1 MQTENEA
8 LAGGIMPQNL
18 LEQLRKH
25 SVIVVDTGDIE
36 AMERF
41 KPRDATTNPSHITNA
56 AKMPKY
62 QPILDGELLSARK
75 ELGVGASDQ
84 AVANLAFRRLGIA
97 WGKNILAVVP
107 GRVSTEVDARFSYDT
122 HASIAQAR
130 SIIAQYEAEGISRE
144 RILVKIAATWEGT
157 RAAEVLEK
165 EGIHCNLTLIFGT
178 FQAVAAAEAG
188 ATLVSPFCG
197 RVLDWYKKE
206 TGKEYF
212 GAEDPGVI
220 HVTAVYNYF
229 KKFGYK
235 TEVMG
240 ASFWNVG
247 QVREL
252 AGSDLLTIAPKVLAE
267 LEAVE
272 DELMPK
278 LSVEAAKAMPIEKI
292 VVDSKETFERQ
303 LAANRMATDKL
314 REGIEGF
321 SAALVELETLLAK
334 RLAELEFRAVATA

>member
-1 MQTENEA
+1 
-8 LAGGIMPQNL
+8 MPQNL

-41 KPRDATTNPSHITNA
+41 KPQDATTNPSHITNA

-62 QPILDGELLSARK
+62 QPILDGELISARK
-75 ELGVGASDQ
+75 ELGTSASDQ

-107 GRVSTEVDARFSYDT
+107 GRVSTEVDARLSYETD
-122 HASIAQAR
+122 ASIAQAR

-157 RAAEVLEK
+157 QAAAVLEK

-252 AGSDLLTIAPKVLAE
+252 AGCDLLTIAPKVLAE

-272 DELMPK
+272 DELAPK

-292 VVDSKETFERQ
+292 VVDSKETFERL

-314 REGIEGF
+314 KDGIEGF

-334 RLAELEFRAVATA
+334 RLAELESRAVTTA

>member
-1 MQTENEA
+1 
-8 LAGGIMPQNL
+8 MPQNL
-18 LEQLRKH
+18 LEQLRKY

-41 KPRDATTNPSHITNA
+41 GPQDATTNPSHITTA
-56 AKMPKY
+56 AKMPQY
-62 QPILDGELLSARK
+62 QRIIDGVLLDARK
-75 ELGVGASDQ
+75 ELGADATDA
-84 AVANLAFRRLGIA
+84 AVADLAFRRLAIA
-97 WGKNILAVVP
+97 WGKEILAVVP
-107 GRVSTEVDARFSYDT
+107 GRVSTEVDARLSYDT
-122 HASIAQAR
+122 AATTAQAR
-130 SIIAQYEAEGISRE
+130 SIIAQYEAQGVDRK

-165 EGIHCNLTLIFGT
+165 EGIHCNLTLIFGL
-178 FQAVAAAEAG
+178 FQAIAAAEAG

-197 RVLDWYKKE
+197 RVLDWWKKE

-220 HVTAVYNYF
+220 SVIRVYNYF

-235 TEVMG
+235 TQVMG

-252 AGSDLLTIAPKVLAE
+252 VGCDLLTIAPKVLTQ
-267 LEAVE
+267 LEATE
-272 DELMPK
+272 GELTRK
-278 LSVEAAKAMPIEKI
+278 LDAGTAQALPLEKI
-292 VVDSKETFERQ
+292 VVDSKATFERM
-303 LAANRMATDKL
+303 LASDRMATDKL

-321 SAALVELETLLAK
+321 SAALAELETQLAK
-334 RLAELEFRAVATA
+334 RLAELESRAATTA

>member
-1 MQTENEA
+1 
-8 LAGGIMPQNL
+8 MPQNL
-18 LEQLRKH
+18 LEQLRKF

-62 QPILDGELLSARK
+62 QPILDGELIHARK
-75 ELGVGASDQ
+75 ELGASASDLE
-84 AVANLAFRRLGIA
+84 VANLAFRRLGIA
-97 WGKNILAVVP
+97 WGKNILNVVP
-107 GRVSTEVDARFSYDT
+107 GRVSTEVDARLSYDT
-122 HASIAQAR
+122 EGTIAQAR
-130 SIIAQYEAEGISRE
+130 GIIAQYEAEGISRE

-157 RAAEVLEK
+157 RAARVLEK
-165 EGIHCNLTLIFGT
+165 EGIHCNLTLIFAT

-206 TGKEYF
+206 TGRDYF

-220 HVTAVYNYF
+220 HVSAVYNYF
-229 KKFGYK
+229 KKYGFK

-252 AGSDLLTIAPKVLAE
+252 AGADLLTIAPKVLAE
-267 LEAVE
+267 LEAIE
-272 DELMPK
+272 EELTPK
-278 LSVEAAKAMPIEKI
+278 LNAEAAKAMSIEKI
-292 VVDSKETFERQ
+292 VVDSKEAFERL

-314 REGIEGF
+314 KEGIEGF
-321 SAALVELETLLAK
+321 SAALVDLETLLVK
-334 RLAELEFRAVATA
+334 RLAEIESRTATTA

>member
-1 MQTENEA
+1 
-8 LAGGIMPQNL
+8 MPQNL
-18 LEQLRKH
+18 LEQLRKY

-41 KPRDATTNPSHITNA
+41 KPQDATTNPSHITNA

-62 QPILDGELLSARK
+62 QPILDGELMNARK
-75 ELGVGASDQ
+75 ELGAGATDE
-84 AVANLAFRRLGIA
+84 AVANLAFRRLSIA
-97 WGKNILAVVP
+97 WGKRILDVVP
-107 GRVSTEVDARFSYDT
+107 GRVSTEVDARLSYDT
-122 HASIAQAR
+122 AASIAQAR
-130 SIIAQYEAEGISRE
+130 SIIAQYEEQGVSRN
-144 RILVKIAATWEGT
+144 RILIKLAATWEGT

-165 EGIHCNLTLIFGT
+165 EGIHCNLTLIFDV
-178 FQAVAAAEAG
+178 FQAIASAEAG

-206 TGKEYF
+206 TGKDYF

-220 HVTAVYNYF
+220 SVTKVYNYF

-235 TEVMG
+235 TVVMG

-252 AGSDLLTIAPKVLAE
+252 VGSDLLTIAPKVLLE
-267 LEAVE
+267 LESTE
-272 DELMPK
+272 GELTRK
-278 LSVEAAKAMPIEKI
+278 LDPEAAKAMPIEKI
-292 VVDSKETFERQ
+292 VVDSKATFERL

-321 SAALVELETLLAK
+321 SAALVELETLLVK
-334 RLAELEFRAVATA
+334 RLAELESRAAATV

>member
-1 MQTENEA
+1 
-8 LAGGIMPQNL
+8 MPQNL

-41 KPRDATTNPSHITNA
+41 KPQDATTNPSHITNA

-62 QPILDGELLSARK
+62 QPILDGELISARK
-75 ELGVGASDQ
+75 ELGTSASDQ

-107 GRVSTEVDARFSYDT
+107 GRVSTEVDARLSYETD
-122 HASIAQAR
+122 ASIAQAR

-157 RAAEVLEK
+157 QAAAVLEK

-229 KKFGYK
+229 KKYGYK

-247 QVREL
+247 QVQEL

-267 LEAVE
+267 LEAVD
-272 DELMPK
+272 DELAPK
-278 LSVEAAKAMPIEKI
+278 LSVEAAKAMPIGKI
-292 VVDSKETFERQ
+292 VVDSKESFERQ
-303 LAANRMATDKL
+303 LAENRMATEKL
-314 REGIEGF
+314 KEGIEGF

-334 RLAELEFRAVATA
+334 RLAELESRTVATA

>member
-1 MQTENEA
+1 
-8 LAGGIMPQNL
+8 MPQNL

-41 KPRDATTNPSHITNA
+41 KPQDATTNPSHITNA

-62 QPILDGELLSARK
+62 QPILDGELISARK
-75 ELGVGASDQ
+75 ELGTSASDQ

-107 GRVSTEVDARFSYDT
+107 GRVSTEVDARLSYETD
-122 HASIAQAR
+122 ASIAQAR

-157 RAAEVLEK
+157 QAAAVLEK

-212 GAEDPGVI
+212 GAEDPGVM

-252 AGSDLLTIAPKVLAE
+252 AGCDLLTIAPKVLAE

-272 DELMPK
+272 DELAPK

-292 VVDSKETFERQ
+292 VVDSKETFERL

-314 REGIEGF
+314 KDGIEGF

-334 RLAELEFRAVATA
+334 RLAELESRAVTTA

>member
-1 MQTENEA
+1 
-8 LAGGIMPQNL
+8 MPQNL

-334 RLAELEFRAVATA
+334 RLAELESRATATA

>member
-1 MQTENEA
+1 
-8 LAGGIMPQNL
+8 MPQNL

-62 QPILDGELLSARK
+62 QPILDGELISARK
-75 ELGVGASDQ
+75 ELGASASDQ

-107 GRVSTEVDARFSYDT
+107 GRVSTEVDARLSYETD
-122 HASIAQAR
+122 ASIAQAR
-130 SIIAQYEAEGISRE
+130 SIVAQYEAEGISRE

-157 RAAEVLEK
+157 QAAAVLEK

-229 KKFGYK
+229 KKYGYK

-272 DELMPK
+272 DELAPK

-292 VVDSKETFERQ
+292 VVDSKESFERH

-314 REGIEGF
+314 KEGIEGF
-321 SAALVELETLLAK
+321 SAALVELETLLVK
-334 RLAELEFRAVATA
+334 RLAELESRAVATA

>member
-1 MQTENEA
+1 
-8 LAGGIMPQNL
+8 MPHNL
-18 LEQLRKH
+18 LEQLRKY

-36 AMERF
+36 SMEHF

-62 QPILDGELLSARK
+62 QPILDGELMSARK
-75 ELGVGASDQ
+75 ELGATASDH

-97 WGKNILAVVP
+97 WGKNILNVVP
-107 GRVSTEVDARFSYDT
+107 GRVSTEVDARLSYDT
-122 HASIAQAR
+122 EATIAQAR
-130 SIIAQYEAEGISRE
+130 GIIAQYEAEGISRE

-157 RAAEVLEK
+157 RAARVLEG
-165 EGIHCNLTLIFGT
+165 EGIHCNLTLIFGL
-178 FQAVAAAEAG
+178 FQAIAAAEAG
-188 ATLVSPFCG
+188 VTLVSPFCG

-206 TGKEYF
+206 YGRDYA

-247 QVREL
+247 QVKEL
-252 AGSDLLTIAPKVLAE
+252 AGADLLTIAPKVLAE
-267 LEAVE
+267 LEATEE
-272 DELMPK
+272 DLNPK
-278 LSVEAAKAMPIEKI
+278 LNADAAKTLPIEKI
-292 VVDSKETFERQ
+292 VVDSKDSFARL
-303 LAANRMATDKL
+303 LAENRMATDKL

-321 SAALVELETLLAK
+321 SAALEELETLLVR
-334 RLAELEFRAVATA
+334 RLTELESRTTASA

>member
-1 MQTENEA
+1 
-8 LAGGIMPQNL
+8 MPQNL

-56 AKMPKY
+56 AKMAKY

-75 ELGVGASDQ
+75 ELGAGAGDQ
-84 AVANLAFRRLGIA
+84 AVADLAFRRLGIA

-107 GRVSTEVDARFSYDT
+107 GRVSTEVDARLSYDT
-122 HASIAQAR
+122 DASIAQAR

-157 RAAEVLEK
+157 RAAQVLEK

-212 GAEDPGVI
+212 GAEDPGVM

-267 LEAVE
+267 LEATE
-272 DELMPK
+272 DELAPK
-278 LSVEAAKAMPIEKI
+278 LSVEAAKAMPIERI
-292 VVDSKETFERQ
+292 AVDSKETFERL

-314 REGIEGF
+314 KEGIEGF

-334 RLAELEFRAVATA
+334 RLAELESRAVATA

>member
-1 MQTENEA
+1 MSH
-8 LAGGIMPQNL
+8 NL
-18 LEQLRKH
+18 LEQLRKY

-62 QPILDGELLSARK
+62 HPILDGELINARK
-75 ELGVGASDQ
+75 ELGAGASDLE
-84 AVANLAFRRLGIA
+84 VANLAFRRLGIA
-97 WGKNILAVVP
+97 WGKNILNVVP
-107 GRVSTEVDARFSYDT
+107 GRVSTEVDARLSYDT
-122 HASIAQAR
+122 EATIAQAR

-157 RAAEVLEK
+157 RAARVLEK
-165 EGIHCNLTLIFGT
+165 EGIHCNLTLIFAT

-206 TGKEYF
+206 TGRDYF

-229 KKFGYK
+229 KKYGFK

-252 AGSDLLTIAPKVLAE
+252 AGADLLTIAPKVLAE
-267 LEAVE
+267 LEVIE
-272 DELMPK
+272 EELAPK
-278 LSVEAAKAMPIEKI
+278 LNAEAAKAMPIEKI
-292 VVDSKETFERQ
+292 AVDSKETFERL

-314 REGIEGF
+314 KEGIEGF
-321 SAALVELETLLAK
+321 SAALVELETLLVK
-334 RLAELEFRAVATA
+334 RLAELESRAVTTA